1 MEDLRRLAP
10 PRAVVERC
18 SAAAGAG
25 AASLRLQMDL
35 IRDGRG
41 LDDAR
46 ARGRWM
52 RAG

>member
-1 MEDLRRLAP
+1 MEDLRRLAA
-10 PRAVVERC
+10 PRAVVER

-25 AASLRLQMDL
+25 AASLRLQTDL

-41 LDDAR
+41 LENAR
-46 ARGRWM
+46 PRGRWM